1 MFQCLTLLKHQ
12 SPGRSASCLLQY
24 VLLSQPNRNTLT
36 TLVVTRLQ
44 NAERMAWW
52 QGPGTGEE
60 LNGYRGARSEYV
72 LRDTQE

>member
-1 MFQCLTLLKHQ
+1 VGILVSAFRRMFQCLTLLKHQ
-12 SPGRSASCLLQY
+12 S
-24 VLLSQPNRNTLT
+24 PNRNTLT